1 MIYLVTN
8 QVEMFNSKLF
18 KIISVEEGVELLK
31 PCPELG
37 LDTET
42 EGLDCYT
49 KGLLLLQIGTDKF
62 QVVFDISSFGG
73 VIPVVLREYLNTTE
87 STFILQNAKF
97 DLKFLF
103 HQKVLIR
110 KVFDTMLAEIIITNG
125 LQYDGMDLETI
136 VEKYCGEHLDKTV
149 RGEII
154 TTGLSDRVIVYGA
167 RDVEF
172 LPMVKRK
179 QLAAITEL
187 KLTRAVELDN
197 AFVVVLA
204 YIEYC
209 GIKLDF
215 EKWHARTVKSM
226 QEVLELKT
234 QLEEQLWKDGKFK
247 YFSGMTDLW
256 SGKQD
261 CTINWSSPKQ
271 VIALFKDYGINVIL
285 KDKGVDKE
293 TVDAK
298 VLEPQKDKFAILP
311 PYLKYKEKQTE
322 ISTFGD
328 SWKAKI
334 NPVTGRIHTTFK
346 QLMDTGRLS
355 CGNKREGTP
364 NLQNI
369 PADPEARACF
379 VPEKGNVLVDADYS
393 GQESIILANLSKEEN
408 LINFYKKGLS
418 DMHSYV
424 AFLMYEGIRP
434 CAVEDVSPETLDYIK
449 KAHKDKR
456 QIAKAAGFAIAY
468 GGNGSTIAKNCNI
481 SKSDGEFVYK
491 SYFEAFPAM
500 RDYFDLVFRKASHF
514 AYIQFNNVTQRK
526 YFFNIHEN
534 NYFYFRDEVE
544 DPYFWA
550 TAENPKQK
558 HAAYNKAKSDVAR
571 MAQNYPIQGTAAD
584 VTKYAGIL
592 FLKEILKRGWWLKV
606 KIVNVVHDEY
616 LVECPIDMV
625 EEVKIVLT
633 GCMSEA
639 GKPFCKTLP
648 LKADAIH
655 GDHWVH

>member
-1 MIYLVTN
+1 
-8 QVEMFNSKLF
+8 MFDSRLF
-18 KIISVEEGVELLK
+18 KIVSLQEGIDILK
-31 PCPELG
+31 KEPELG

-49 KGLLLLQIGTDKF
+49 KGLLLLQIGIEKF
-62 QVVFDISSFGG
+62 QVVFDISSYDGK
-73 VIPVVLREYLNTTE
+73 IPPELRDYLNTTE
-87 STFILQNAKF
+87 TLFILQNAKF

-110 KVFDTMLAEIIITNG
+110 KLYDTMLAETILTNG
-125 LQYDGMDLETI
+125 LQYSGRDLATLS
-136 VEKYCGEHLDKTV
+136 EKYCGEYLDKTV

-154 TTGLSDRVIVYGA
+154 TTGLSDRVIAYGA
-167 RDVEF
+167 KDVQN
-172 LPMVKRK
+172 LPQIKRK
-179 QLAAITEL
+179 QLAAATEL
-187 KLTRAVELDN
+187 NLLNAINLDN
-197 AFVVVLA
+197 SFVVVLA

-215 EKWHARTVKSM
+215 EKWHVRTVESM
-226 QEVLELKT
+226 KDVVELKI
-234 QLEEQLWKDGKFK
+234 QLEEQLWKDGKYK
-247 YFSGMTDLW
+247 YFSGMTDIW
-256 SGKQD
+256 TGKQD
-261 CTINWSSPKQ
+261 CTINWASPKQ

-298 VLEPQKDKFAILP
+298 VIEPQKDKFTILP

-334 NPVTGRIHTTFK
+334 SSVTGRIHTTFK

-355 CGNKREGTP
+355 CGDKRDGTP

-369 PADPEARACF
+369 PSDLPTRACF
-379 VPEKGNVLVDADYS
+379 IPEKGNVLIDADYS
-393 GQESIILANLSKEEN
+393 GQESVILANTSKEEN
-408 LINFYKKGLS
+408 LLNFYRKGLS

-424 AFLMYEGIRP
+424 AFLMYENIRP
-434 CAVEDVSPETLDYIK
+434 CGVDEVTPDTLNYIK
-449 KAHKDKR
+449 KNHADKR

-481 SKSDGEFVYK
+481 SKADGEFVYN
-491 SYFEAFPAM
+491 SYFKAFPLM
-500 RDYFDLVFRKASHF
+500 RDYFDLVFRKAAHYG
-514 AYIQFNNVTQRK
+514 YIQFNNVTCRK

-558 HAAYNKAKSDVAR
+558 SGLYNRAKSDIAR

-592 FLKEILKRGWWLKV
+592 FLKEILSRGWWLTV
-606 KIVNVVHDEY
+606 RIVNMIHDEY
-616 LVECPIDMV
+616 LVECPEGMA
-625 EEVKIVLT
+625 EEVKVVLAT
-633 GCMSEA
+633 CMADA
-639 GKPFCKTLP
+639 GKPFCKILP